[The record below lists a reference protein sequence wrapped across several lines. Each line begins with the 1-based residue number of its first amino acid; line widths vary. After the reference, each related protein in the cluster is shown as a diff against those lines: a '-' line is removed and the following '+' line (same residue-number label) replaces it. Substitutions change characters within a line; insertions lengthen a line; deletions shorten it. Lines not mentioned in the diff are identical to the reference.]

1 MVSSIM
7 GYFTSRVG
15 RLVFEKFGVFWVAL
29 EQIPWKSV
37 ILIEVGRLV
46 FYEKGIGIPCTKGGR

>member
-1 MVSSIM
+1 MRKI
-7 GYFTSRVG
+7 
-15 RLVFEKFGVFWVAL
+15 GVFWVAL

-46 FYEKGIGIPCTKGGR
+46 FYEKGLGIPNMKGVGR

>member
-1 MVSSIM
+1 MRKI
-7 GYFTSRVG
+7 
-15 RLVFEKFGVFWVAL
+15 GVFWVAL

-46 FYEKGIGIPCTKGGR
+46 FYEKGIVSSSMKGGR

>member
-7 GYFTSRVG
+7 AYFTNRVG

-46 FYEKGIGIPCTKGGR
+46 FYEKGLEIPNMKGGR

>member
-1 MVSSIM
+1 MRSIFTFASS
-7 GYFTSRVG
+7 RLG
-15 RLVFEKFGVFWVAL
+15 RFWRKIGVFWVAL

-46 FYEKGIGIPCTKGGR
+46 FYEKGLRILNMKGGR

>member
-1 MVSSIM
+1 MD
-7 GYFTSRVG
+7 YFTNRVG

-46 FYEKGIGIPCTKGGR
+46 FYEKGLEIPNMKGVGR

>member
-1 MVSSIM
+1 M

-15 RLVFEKFGVFWVAL
+15 RLVFEKIGVFWVAL

-46 FYEKGIGIPCTKGGR
+46 FYGKSPGISSMKGGR